1 MNILFIC
8 TGNTCRSPMA
18 EAIYNHLTSDSAQAK
33 SAGVFAMEGAD
44 AASHS
49 IAVLEEN
56 GIVINHTSKNVNE
69 TDLTWA
75 DLILT
80 MTNAHKDMLIGQFPI
95 AAHKVFTLKE
105 YANHT
110 NDGDVDVFDPYGGDI
125 NVYRETFHELYQL
138 IKRIAEEKVG

>member
-18 EAIYNHLTSDSAQAK
+18 EAIYNHLTPDSASAK
-33 SAGVFAMEGAD
+33 SAGVFAMEGAN

-56 GIVINHTSKNVNE
+56 GIAINHTSKNVSE

-80 MTNAHKDMLIGQFPI
+80 MTNAHKELLIGQFPI
-95 AAHKVFTLKE
+95 MAHKVFTLKE
-105 YANHT
+105 YANQT
-110 NDGDVDVFDPYGGDI
+110 NGENVDVFDPYGGDMD
-125 NVYRETFHELYQL
+125 VYRKHFKSY
-138 IKRIAEEKVG
+138 IN